1 MGQPSKPLG
10 ATRATL
16 QGLLSQ
22 PVESSPAYRATEEA
36 ADSARATDCLQAVLR
51 DHRAIAALAAHVRH
65 LSASLLAPADIAA
78 AVQAGR
84 SSPLDDNEKV
94 VLADDED
101 TLDGDERYALELA
114 AQRARQFACLLAWC
128 VARHSVAEEIGVY
141 PLLGEFAGSHGKEGR
156 GAGAAKADA
165 KAAAAARDD
174 ALHAHE
180 AVDAEVAACVAD
192 LGRLAR
198 DAAADTPAPR
208 RTVRATA
215 ATVARLL
222 RALDSDLAPHIA
234 HEEEEE
240 LVLAVRAAAALARSD
255 ADKLDGYLGL
265 AARVLE
271 MLPFPDEPAAAA
283 AADAV
288 GAGVGPGARA
298 ALQRLNRIRADIVDL
313 PTRTQ
318 IQQFEA
324 DMERQLLGAGPTATF
339 GGGKEAEASREDEA
353 AYANFDE
360 QGDDDYVESGDSGDE
375 YDEDVDSLEDS
386 EDDDDDDDMAVDLD
400 EGRQGSNGGGGG
412 GGGETQTKSKSRGD
426 SSTPRTVPVRRRRIV
441 RLGSEPAATQRH
453 GNTDAASD
461 DDDNGDPVAGF
472 HFAKRSAASPGADAL
487 TCAVLADHRGLL
499 AIYRAMRSHVAGGR
513 LPDARRWLG
522 QLLWAA
528 ARHSAAEDAAVY
540 PAMQQQQQ
548 QQGDSGSL
556 SRRADSAHAEHEEM
570 QRAGLALARRMAQD
584 LPQPGEFAF
593 LRDAEKLM
601 ARLGAH
607 IDDEEEA
614 DLPDLAARMRPDDQ
628 EEAAR
633 LFLAVKRMAP
643 GRAAVMPAGN
653 ADAARVVR
661 EADAKLRELRGLVRE
676 VPSPLEVQQL
686 LAGIDLGFAREE

>member
-1 MGQPSKPLG
+1 

-36 ADSARATDCLQAVLR
+36 ADSGPAVAARAADCLQAVLR
-51 DHRAIAALAAHVRH
+51 DHRAVAALAALVRH

-84 SSPLDDNEKV
+84 SSPLDDNENV
-94 VLADDED
+94 VLAD
-101 TLDGDERYALELA
+101 DERYALELA
-114 AQRARQFACLLAWC
+114 AQRARQFAGMLAWC
-128 VARHSVAEEIGVY
+128 VTRHSVAEEAGVY
-141 PLLGEFAGSHGKEGR
+141 PLLGELAGSHGKEGR
-156 GAGAAKADA
+156 GAGATKADS
-165 KAAAAARDD
+165 KAASAARDD
-174 ALHAHE
+174 ALRAHE

-198 DAAADTPAPR
+198 DAAADAPAPR

-222 RALDSDLAPHIA
+222 RALDRNLARHIA

-240 LVLAVRAAAALARSD
+240 LVLVVRAAAALARSD
-255 ADKLDGYLGL
+255 AEKLDGLVGL

-288 GAGVGPGARA
+288 SAGVGPGARA
-298 ALQRLNRIRADIVDL
+298 ALQRLDRIRADIVDL

-353 AYANFDE
+353 TYANFDE
-360 QGDDDYVESGDSGDE
+360 QGDDDYVESGDGGDE
-375 YDEDVDSLEDS
+375 YDEDVDSLEYS

-400 EGRQGSNGGGGG
+400 EGRQGGGGVGG
-412 GGGETQTKSKSRGD
+412 VGGEKQSKSKSRGD
-426 SSTPRTVPVRRRRIV
+426 SGTPRTVPARRRRIV

-453 GNTDAASD
+453 GITDAAS

-472 HFAKRSAASPGADAL
+472 YFAKRPAVSPGADAL
-487 TCAVLADHRGLL
+487 TSAVLADHRELL
-499 AIYRAMRSHVAGGR
+499 AIYRAMRSHVAAGR

-528 ARHSAAEDAAVY
+528 ARHSA
-540 PAMQQQQQ
+540 
-548 QQGDSGSL
+548 
-556 SRRADSAHAEHEEM
+556 
-570 QRAGLALARRMAQD
+570 
-584 LPQPGEFAF
+584 
-593 LRDAEKLM
+593 
-601 ARLGAH
+601 
-607 IDDEEEA
+607 
-614 DLPDLAARMRPDDQ
+614 
-628 EEAAR
+628 
-633 LFLAVKRMAP
+633 
-643 GRAAVMPAGN
+643 
-653 ADAARVVR
+653 
-661 EADAKLRELRGLVRE
+661 
-676 VPSPLEVQQL
+676 
-686 LAGIDLGFAREE
+686 